1 MRESFVFYQSFY
13 EALKELPDNVRLKLY
28 DMIAVYALTG
38 EESDCSGIEKA
49 VFSLIKPQ
57 IKANNQRYLNGC
69 NGGKPKGKSNP
80 KNNEEDNQEIT
91 ETKPKRNR
99 KITKPKPNENDNVNV
114 NVNVNDIPP
123 LFISPPGEEK
133 TDADLFFEKYKRYEK
148 DRAKM
153 REDVDYKVL
162 LKEFDRSTYL
172 RSLYTVKQINENYP
186 LIVAGDFRD
195 KVDLLVEKAKRESWY
210 TNRRNK
216 AQDNADKLVAMF
228 MQNDVFKTASK
239 RLRELDI
246 EIVKCELSAN
256 NGDDAAKKRL
266 AKLTSEQA
274 TLTAKRRGII
284 ERQGMSEDDLEPKWF
299 CKKCSD
305 KGYLPDGRACD
316 CYEKEG

>member
-13 EALKELPDNVRLKLY
+13 EALKELPDDVRLKLY
-28 DMIAVYALTG
+28 DMISVYALTG
-38 EESDCSGIEKA
+38 EEVECSGIERA

-69 NGGKPKGKSNP
+69 NAAEMGARGGRPRKPQENPNDNPEETPRKPQNNP
-80 KNNEEDNQEIT
+80 KKT
-91 ETKPKRNR
+91 
-99 KITKPKPNENDNVNV
+99 PNENDNV

-133 TDADLFFEKYKRYEK
+133 TDCDLFFETYPRYAK
-148 DRAKM
+148 DKAKM
-153 REDVDYKVL
+153 RKDVDYKVL

-172 RSLYTVKQINENYP
+172 RSLYTVKQINDIYA
-186 LIVAGDFRD
+186 LIKTGDYRD
-195 KVDLLVEKAKRESWY
+195 KVDVLVEKAKRESWY

-284 ERQGMSEDDLEPKWF
+284 ERQGMSEEDLEPKWF

-305 KGYLPDGRACD
+305 KGYLPDGRVCD

>member
-28 DMIAVYALTG
+28 DMISVYALTG
-38 EESDCSGIEKA
+38 EEVECSGIEKA

-69 NGGKPKGKSNP
+69 NAAEFGARGGRPRKPQSDSENNPEETPRKPQKKPKK
-80 KNNEEDNQEIT
+80 T
-91 ETKPKRNR
+91 
-99 KITKPKPNENDNVNV
+99 PNE
-114 NVNVNDIPP
+114 NVNVNDNDIYTP
-123 LFISPPGEEK
+123 LFISPQGEEK

-266 AKLTSEQA
+266 AKLLSEQA

-284 ERQGMSEDDLEPKWF
+284 ERNGMTEEDLEPKWF